1 MTREMDQM
9 VTELRSL
16 EDRKDH
22 LERSL
27 DEANAEIEIKKKEA
41 QLRIRTQEEQEREV
55 AAFRREIDMKDIEIK
70 LHDAKIREFKQENT
84 KIRM

>member
-1 MTREMDQM
+1 M
-9 VTELRSL
+9 
-16 EDRKDH
+16 
-22 LERSL
+22 
-27 DEANAEIEIKKKEA
+27 
-41 QLRIRTQEEQEREV
+41 RIRTQEEQEREV